1 MEVVKYNFFENN
13 HKKVKTVKIYETYL
27 YKFNIRLFN
36 INYKENT
43 SKAFLLTEPVLFLT
57 IQGLTIKN

>member
-1 MEVVKYNFFENN
+1 MEAVKYNFFENN
-13 HKKVKTVKIYETYL
+13 HKIVKTVKIYETYL

-43 SKAFLLTEPVLFLT
+43 SKAFLLTELVLFLT
-57 IQGLTIKN
+57 IQGLTIQN

>member
-1 MEVVKYNFFENN
+1 MEAVKYNFFEKN

-43 SKAFLLTEPVLFLT
+43 SKAFLLTETVLFLT